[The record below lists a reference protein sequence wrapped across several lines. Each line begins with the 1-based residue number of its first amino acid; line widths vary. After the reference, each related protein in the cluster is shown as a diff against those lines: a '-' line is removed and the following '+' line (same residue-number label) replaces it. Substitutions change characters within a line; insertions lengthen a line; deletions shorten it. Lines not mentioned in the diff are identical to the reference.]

1 MGDRATVVA
10 WRGGDGNHIKSGR
23 HKRTRERRRRGGGN
37 DGRQWSSAA
46 DVDVG
51 DDGDGGGSGIP
62 RRKRRRSRRWF
73 FFVSDGS
80 YDDVVLNRVQTTLAN
95 RSDFIRVNNGLLG
108 SVSQSTQ
115 CRLVRF
121 TSVMFRVH
129 VRVPVQQV

>member
-1 MGDRATVVA
+1 MLMSEMMETAAAVGFH
-10 WRGGDGNHIKSGR
+10 GG
-23 HKRTRERRRRGGGN
+23 
-37 DGRQWSSAA
+37 SAA
-46 DVDVG
+46 VH
-51 DDGDGGGSGIP
+51 GGGSFLFP
-62 RRKRRRSRRWF
+62 TDLMVKPS
-73 FFVSDGS
+73 SP
-80 YDDVVLNRVQTTLAN
+80 YDVVLNRVQTTLAN